1 MQIIRRVLTG
11 FALLLTLTVAPLWA
25 QTPERKQVELPG
37 QKIYYTEAGFEA
49 ASNASA
55 K

>member
-1 MQIIRRVLTG
+1 MQVIRRLLTG
-11 FALLLTLTVAPLWA
+11 FALLLTLTVTSLWA

-37 QKIYYTEAGFEA
+37 QEIYYTAAGFA
-49 ASNASA
+49 AVPNASA